1 MECGGAMGRR
11 AVLRFPEACGRGH
24 HGEVRVTALCG
35 QLLDQHRHADCV
47 ACADPAHTH
56 VRRRG
61 AAAEIRLPDEAA
73 YADQARLQESEA
85 YRRNQCDER
94 ISRWLLG
101 EPGLQLVRRVLMCI
115 SPLSA
120 QQSFTEHP
128 CLSA

>member
-1 MECGGAMGRR
+1 MECYRPMGRR
-11 AVLRFPEACGRGH
+11 ALLQLPEALGRGP

-35 QLLDQHRHADCV
+35 QLLDQHRHANRT
-47 ACADPAHTH
+47 ACSDAAHTH

-101 EPGLQLVRRVLMCI
+101 EPGL
-115 SPLSA
+115 
-120 QQSFTEHP
+120 
-128 CLSA
+128 